1 MRRVPQ
7 CEILD
12 DDTLNPESAMESL
25 GDLRQ
30 VNRWFGGV
38 ATTADLL
45 RRAMRRTGLRSARVL
60 EVAAGDGYSIAR
72 AVQRLQMENLKVE
85 PLCLDRRELRQGAHC
100 CKHSMVGDAL
110 ELPFP
115 PASFDF
121 VSCGLFVHHLAPAQV
136 IAFVNGALTVARHA
150 VLIND
155 LRRSPLHLALVYAGM
170 PIFRSRIA
178 FVDGLASVRQAYTP
192 KELAWL
198 IAQTNTASLE
208 IRTRYLFRMG
218 AIAWKWRPATLLD

>member
-1 MRRVPQ
+1 MKRIPQ
-7 CEILD
+7 QEILD
-12 DDTLNPESAMESL
+12 DDAVSPEDAVETLA
-25 GDLRQ
+25 DLRR

-38 ATTADLL
+38 HTTADLL
-45 RRAMRRTGLRSARVL
+45 RRAMRTKGLSSASVL

-72 AVQRLQMENLKVE
+72 AAQLLREEKLELE
-85 PLCLDRRELRQGAHC
+85 PLCLDRRGLRPGANC
-100 CKHSMVGDAL
+100 CEKTVVGNAL
-110 ELPFP
+110 ELEFP

-136 IAFVNGALTVARHA
+136 IAFINGALTVTRHA

-192 KELAWL
+192 RELCEL
-198 IAQTNTASLE
+198 IGETKAASSE
-208 IRTRYLFRMG
+208 IALRYLFRMA
-218 AIAWKWRPATLLD
+218 AIVWK

>member
-1 MRRVPQ
+1 LKRIPQ
-7 CEILD
+7 QEILD
-12 DDTLNPESAMESL
+12 DDAVSPEDAVETLA
-25 GDLRQ
+25 DLRR

-38 ATTADLL
+38 HTTADLL
-45 RRAMRRTGLRSARVL
+45 RRAMRTKGLSSASVL

-72 AVQRLQMENLKVE
+72 AAQLLREEKLELE
-85 PLCLDRRELRQGAHC
+85 PLCLDRRGLRPGANC
-100 CKHSMVGDAL
+100 CEKTVVGNAL
-110 ELPFP
+110 ELEFP

-136 IAFVNGALTVARHA
+136 IAFINGALTVTRHA

-192 KELAWL
+192 RELCEL
-198 IAQTNTASLE
+198 IGETKAASSE
-208 IRTRYLFRMG
+208 IALRYLFRMA
-218 AIAWKWRPATLLD
+218 AIVWK